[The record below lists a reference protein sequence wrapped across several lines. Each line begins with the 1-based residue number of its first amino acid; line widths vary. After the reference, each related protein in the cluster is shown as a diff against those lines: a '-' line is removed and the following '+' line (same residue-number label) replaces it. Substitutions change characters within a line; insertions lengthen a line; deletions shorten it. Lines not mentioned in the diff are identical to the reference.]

1 MKDIKIFDVVELK
14 NGEKATILNGSGV
27 HYLVEI
33 ANAENKKNEIINV
46 KDINKVIYTK
56 EKEK

>member
-1 MKDIKIFDVVELK
+1 MKDIKVFDVVELK
-14 NGEKATILNGSGV
+14 SGEKATILNGSGV

-46 KDINKVIYTK
+46 KDINKIIYTK
-56 EKEK
+56 NK

>member
-1 MKDIKIFDVVELK
+1 MKEIKIFDVVELK

-33 ANAENKKNEIINV
+33 ADVTDKRNQIINV
-46 KDINKVIYTK
+46 KDIKKIIYSK
-56 EKEK
+56 